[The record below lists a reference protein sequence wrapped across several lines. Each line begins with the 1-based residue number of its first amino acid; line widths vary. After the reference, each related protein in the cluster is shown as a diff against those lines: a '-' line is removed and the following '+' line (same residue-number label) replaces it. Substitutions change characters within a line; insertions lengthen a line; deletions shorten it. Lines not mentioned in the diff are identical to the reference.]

1 MEQTEQDIKQD
12 ENTIND
18 IAEKLELVSNTNMVT
33 KEELLQ
39 KFIAKD
45 VIKNKMI
52 NVAGQMFIEYE
63 KEIDNSNK
71 IIKGYEN
78 YIGDDKIRNDISDK
92 LCEDGVKEV
101 CSEKDELYRNNSI
114 NRFIKIL
121 NNNKR
126 EIISNK

>member
-1 MEQTEQDIKQD
+1 MDKIEQEMKRD

-18 IAEKLELVSNTNMVT
+18 IAQKLELVSNTNMVT

-39 KFIAKD
+39 KFVAKD

-63 KEIDNSNK
+63 KELDNSNQ
-71 IIKGYEN
+71 IIKGYED
-78 YIGDDKIRNDISDK
+78 YIGDDKIRKDILDK
-92 LCEDGVKEV
+92 VCGENVKEV
-101 CSEKDELYRNNSI
+101 CSEKDEVYKNNSI
-114 NRFIKIL
+114 IRFINIL

-126 EIISNK
+126 EILLNK

>member
-1 MEQTEQDIKQD
+1 MDQIEQEIKLD

-39 KFIAKD
+39 KFVAKD

-63 KEIDNSNK
+63 KELDNSNQ
-71 IIKGYEN
+71 IIKGYED
-78 YIGDDKIRNDISDK
+78 YIGDDKIKKDILDK
-92 LCEDGVKEV
+92 V
-101 CSEKDELYRNNSI
+101 CSDDIKGDCSEQDQVYKNNSI
-114 NRFIKIL
+114 KRFIKIL

-126 EIISNK
+126 EIQSNK

>member
-1 MEQTEQDIKQD
+1 MDKIEQEIKQD

-39 KFIAKD
+39 KFVAED

-63 KEIDNSNK
+63 KELDNSNQ
-71 IIKGYEN
+71 IIKR
-78 YIGDDKIRNDISDK
+78 I
-92 LCEDGVKEV
+92 
-101 CSEKDELYRNNSI
+101 
-114 NRFIKIL
+114 
-121 NNNKR
+121 
-126 EIISNK
+126 